1 MIIIKMIAD
10 VIFLLLLLLVLW
22 GEVKDVYSLWLS
34 SLVVGGDG

>member
-10 VIFLLLLLLVLW
+10 FIFLLLLLLVLW
-22 GEVKDVYSLWLS
+22 REVKDVNSLWLS

>member
-10 VIFLLLLLLVLW
+10 FIFFLLLLVLW
-22 GEVKDVYSLWLS
+22 REVKDVYSLWLS